1 MKKLLIFIFITT
13 FNINVE
19 SKDPYD
25 DDLKGLNL
33 ICSNDSLSIQDW
45 GLTFKNKKKVKL
57 FSLDKKLYEVFQ
69 YQRSYR
75 TDARNIIIL
84 KNEKID
90 FIINRTR
97 LMLSNKKCKIVDGD
111 PLLILQE
118 KIIDIQSKRRE
129 GNKL

>member
-1 MKKLLIFIFITT
+1 MKKILIFIFITT